1 MQTNMSYTQFE
12 DAAKKAGLY
21 DTFSQGDLELARK
34 DPAAGMKILG
44 YKTDYKNATTDEARA
59 LANAGAESVRI
70 GAGYSGGAD
79 GGGYKTMSA
88 APSSFGYTYE
98 DFVKKAQESGVYGQF
113 SEADLA
119 LAKQNADVGMSL
131 VDGKVRYAA
140 ATTDEERAAI
150 NQEMEALRS
159 SYGGYTGGAD
169 GAGFIKNPLSPK
181 DFAYK
186 EAPTYENAYAGD
198 IADLYGQIKN
208 YKDFSYDAETDPLY
222 AQYKKQYL
230 REGERASADALGAA
244 AAATGGIPSSYAATA
259 AAQAG
264 NYYAAQLTDK
274 IPELYEAAYNRYMKE
289 YAMLGDKL
297 KTAQGLENTEYAK
310 HLDDYTKWQN
320 DRTFG
325 YGQHIDEINNQK
337 VGREEALKMAI
348 LGTEMGDY
356 NGLRELGINMDN
368 TPMEYEE
375 MYKEREYA
383 DGRQDTAWQKDIT
396 EKDLAA
402 KLEGTERDQLYS
414 LAVLQAEAGNPE
426 LLNLL
431 GQKMF
436 GENWNTLD
444 AATLLSGSGKGGP
457 GTTGDTDGWDDGEDL
472 KPIYSHTG
480 DMRVAYPSGYINDEE
495 DYNALLERYGEDQL
509 KAAGVT
515 KGEPPYKTYE
525 EAVRYLKDNDKAG
538 ETGTVSTRAEW
549 EKHKSEHISYEKY
562 LEAKVNAIMGK

>member
-88 APSSFGYTYE
+88 VPSSFGYTYE

-119 LAKQNADVGMSL
+119 LAKRNADAGLSL

-150 NQEMEALRS
+150 NQEMEAIRS

-181 DFAYK
+181 DFTYK
-186 EAPTYENAYAGD
+186 EAPAYENAYADD

-222 AQYKKQYL
+222 AQHKKQYL
-230 REGERASADALGAA
+230 REGERASADALGVA

-383 DGRQDTAWQKDIT
+383 DGRQDTAWQKGIAEY
-396 EKDLAA
+396 EKKVTLAELA
-402 KLEGTERDQLYS
+402 KT
-414 LAVLQAEAGNPE
+414 AGDVETYNKIMKE
-426 LLNLL
+426 LL
-431 GQKMF
+431 GSSFTPATEF
-436 GENWNTLD
+436 GTNEKSID
-444 AATLLSGSGKGGP
+444 KKEEGI
-457 GTTGDTDGWDDGEDL
+457 DTVIPIIDEDNV
-472 KPIYSHTG
+472 PVYTHTG
-480 DMRVAYPSGYINDEE
+480 DVRVAYPSGYINDED
-495 DYNALLERYGEDQL
+495 DYNALLERYGEEQL

-525 EAVRYLKDNDKAG
+525 EAVRHLKDNGKVG
-538 ETGTVSTRAEW
+538 EAGTVSTRAEW